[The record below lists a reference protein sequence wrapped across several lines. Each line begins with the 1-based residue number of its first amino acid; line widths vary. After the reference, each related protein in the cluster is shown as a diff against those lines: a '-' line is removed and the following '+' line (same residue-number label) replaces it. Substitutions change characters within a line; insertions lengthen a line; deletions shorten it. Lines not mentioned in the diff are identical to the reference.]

1 MKVAIALAFAA
12 SSIATVVA
20 QTPVAAYGQC
30 GGSGYTGS
38 TTCVQGYVCQVSSQW
53 YSQCV
58 PSGGTTAP
66 TAKPTTKQPTP
77 STATPTTAPTKQ
89 PTPSTSVP
97 TPAGCTLS
105 GTYVSGTDV
114 SSCSSVV
121 ISSLQVPLKDGAT
134 VTFTGTTTFGTKL
147 WDGPLILLTGTNL
160 KVTGPGTLNGQGEWY
175 WPQGQ
180 SVSRPVFFRLT
191 HVDQSTL
198 SGFTIHNSPYRTF
211 SVLNSVNTLITGL
224 TLDSKAGDSQAKNTD
239 GFDLSRNTG
248 VNITHN
254 IIFNQDDCLAM
265 QSSTNTLFAYNSCT
279 GGHGISIG
287 SIGGPA
293 VDSSDTVNGLTV
305 NNNKIIDNT
314 NGLRIKTIIDLK
326 GLVTNVKYIDNTL
339 TNVKN
344 AIVMHSDYSKA
355 KGGYVGTPTSQ
366 VTISDITIS
375 GLTGTATN
383 LYDVV
388 ANPSVVSNW
397 NWSGINVQ
405 ATSKGSCKGQPSGVT
420 CA

>member
-58 PSGGTTAP
+58 PSGGTTTP

-121 ISSLQVPLKDGAT
+121 ISSLQVPAGVTLDLTKLKDGAT

-180 SVSRPVFFRLT
+180 SVTRPVFFRLT

-211 SVLNSVNTLITGL
+211 SVLNS
-224 TLDSKAGDSQAKNTD
+224 AGDSQAKNMD

-287 SIGGPA
+287 SIGGAA

-305 NNNKIIDNT
+305 NNKIIDNT

-339 TNVKN
+339 ANVKN
-344 AIVMHSDYSKA
+344 AIVMHSDYSKD
-355 KGGYVGTPTSQ
+355 KG
-366 VTISDITIS
+366 
-375 GLTGTATN
+375 
-383 LYDVV
+383 
-388 ANPSVVSNW
+388 
-397 NWSGINVQ
+397 
-405 ATSKGSCKGQPSGVT
+405 
-420 CA
+420 